1 MQATSAGGFTLPD
14 LRSDLRLHEG
24 SPDRDGGASWLVY
37 DPVRHRYF
45 QLDQESCD
53 LLSIWSPID
62 IAAFTK
68 RASEQLHR
76 PVAQDEVQALVTFL
90 FANNLTIESA
100 SGDALAFAKQA
111 QAGHQTML
119 SRVTRGY
126 LFFKVPLFRPQ
137 RFLEATVDIV
147 APLYTRTAFWMIA
160 ILTLIG
166 LYLTSRQWD
175 TFATTFLDLISVEGA
190 FYYALSLV
198 FVKSMHELGH
208 AYTATRYGVR
218 VNTMGVAFM
227 LMMPL
232 LFTDVTDA
240 WKLRSKRQKLAIA
253 AAGMVVELAIA
264 GIATF
269 LWAFLPDGPSRSIAF
284 ILATTSWI
292 LSITVNLNPF
302 MRFDGY
308 YILSDACGIANMQ
321 SRGFE
326 MAKWALR
333 ELLFGL
339 GHPPPEHFKRT
350 TRNWMVVYGV
360 CMWIYRLSLYIGI
373 ALVVYHFF
381 IKVLG
386 VALFAVEMIFFICV
400 PILNELRVWWGMRK
414 EIMSSRRKW
423 ITSAVALALVA
434 VAVVPWSGTIEVPAV
449 AVANTEFS
457 VFAPRA
463 AKVTKLALHD
473 GEAVEKG
480 QRLAVLAAPDLD
492 HEIETTRLSIDL
504 AQARLRRIAGD
515 IADRTDLIVLRA
527 ELARDEKKLAGL
539 ENEQQRLVLKA
550 PFKGSV
556 RDVMPGL
563 AAGDWVNEK
572 QPIARVVSEGGRL
585 AQGYIHEDNIWQVK
599 VGQSAVF
606 VPEDPLLARRKGHV
620 VWIASTGARN
630 IEIPAL
636 ASVYGGA
643 IAADKDKDGA
653 IRPRSGRYL
662 IKIKLDG
669 KEMDRVVRG
678 TLLLDGKSESFAAA
692 AWRRVLQV
700 LVRESG
706 V

>member
-1 MQATSAGGFTLPD
+1 MSAGSFILPD
-14 LRSDLRLHEG
+14 LRAELRLHEG
-24 SPDRDGGASWLVY
+24 SPDRNGGSSWLVY
-37 DPVRHRYF
+37 DPIRHRYF
-45 QLDQESCD
+45 ELDQESCD

-62 IAAFTK
+62 IGAFIK
-68 RASEQLHR
+68 RASEQLDR

-90 FANNLTIESA
+90 FANSLTLGSA
-100 SGDALAFAKQA
+100 SGNALAYARQA
-111 QAGHQTML
+111 QAGRETLL
-119 SRVTRGY
+119 SRITRGY
-126 LFFKVPLFRPQ
+126 LFFKIPLFRPH
-137 RFLEATVDIV
+137 RFLAATADIV
-147 APLYTRTAFWMIA
+147 APLYTRTAFWTIA
-160 ILTLIG
+160 FLTLAG
-166 LYLTSRQWD
+166 LYLASRQWD
-175 TFATTFLDLISVEGA
+175 TFATTFLDLMSAEGA
-190 FYYALSLV
+190 FYYALSLI
-198 FVKSMHELGH
+198 FVKSLHELGH

-240 WKLRSKRQKLAIA
+240 WKLQSKRQKLAIA
-253 AAGMVVELAIA
+253 AAGMAVELAIA

-269 LWAFLPDGPSRSIAF
+269 LWAFLPDGPTRSIAF

-339 GHPPPEHFKRT
+339 GQQPPEDFKRS

-360 CMWIYRLSLYIGI
+360 CMWIYRLILYIGI

-381 IKVLG
+381 IKILG
-386 VALFAVEMIFFICV
+386 VALFAVEMIFFICF
-400 PILNELRVWWGMRK
+400 PILKELQVWWRMRS
-414 EIMSSRRKW
+414 EIMSSRRIW
-423 ITSAVALALVA
+423 ITSAVAVALVA
-434 VAVVPWSGTIEVPAV
+434 AAVIPWSGTIEVPAV
-449 AVANTEFS
+449 AVARAEFQ

-463 AKVTKLALHD
+463 AKVAKLALND
-473 GEAVEKG
+473 GEAVAKG

-492 HEIETTRLSIDL
+492 HEIKVTRLSIDL
-504 AQARLRRIAGD
+504 ARARIQRIAGD
-515 IADRTDLIVLRA
+515 MVDRTDLIVLRA
-527 ELARDEKKLAGL
+527 ELARAEKKLAGL
-539 ENEQQRLVLKA
+539 ESEQQRLVLTA
-550 PFKGSV
+550 PFQGNV
-556 RDVMPGL
+556 RDVLPGL

-572 QPIARVVSEGGRL
+572 EPIARIVAEGGRM

-599 VGQSAVF
+599 VGQSAIF
-606 VPEDPLLARRKGHV
+606 VPEDPLLARRTGHV
-620 VWIASTGARN
+620 VWIARTGAQN
-630 IEIPAL
+630 IEIPDL
-636 ASVYGGA
+636 ASVHGGA
-643 IAADKDKDGA
+643 IASDKDKDGA

-662 IKIKLDG
+662 IKIRLDG
-669 KEMDRVVRG
+669 EEMDRVVRG
-678 TLLLDGKSESFAAA
+678 TLLLDGRPESFAAA